1 MLSPGRPCRP
11 ARPSQTSASATLPHS
26 EALAHQVPVV
36 NPTFSGHANSS
47 RTTTSLRLLY
57 PSGSLGLH
65 NLNHITF
72 QFIKGHSSQPSI
84 EIARFSTQ
92 NQKLE
97 LHQ

>member
-1 MLSPGRPCRP
+1 M
-11 ARPSQTSASATLPHS
+11 
-26 EALAHQVPVV
+26 PVV

-57 PSGSLGLH
+57 PSSSLGLH
-65 NLNHITF
+65 NLNRITF
-72 QFIKGHSSQPSI
+72 QFIIGHSSQPSI